1 MGSGW
6 LAAQIEMQRPHLALW
21 IPVLFA
27 VGIAAYFQVPA
38 EPPGWMLAAIAT
50 FLAMGLG
57 TLFRIGPTARILLLA
72 LMLPLAG
79 FAVAGLRARLV
90 AAPVL
95 PHAMTVNVEGDV
107 IGLDRSGSDRPR
119 VGEKRP
125 PGWAVGRCPALPPGN
140 LATLTHAIAP
150 ISSRP
155 ISIRRISLVPAPIS
169 ISLASRKMRETGLS
183 FMKPVPPIACTAW
196 WATTIASSLA

>member
-6 LAAQIEMQRPHLALW
+6 LAAQIETQRPHLALW

-27 VGIAAYFQVPA
+27 VGIAAYFQVAA

-79 FAVAGLRARLV
+79 FAVA
-90 AAPVL
+90 
-95 PHAMTVNVEGDV
+95 
-107 IGLDRSGSDRPR
+107 
-119 VGEKRP
+119 
-125 PGWAVGRCPALPPGN
+125 
-140 LATLTHAIAP
+140 
-150 ISSRP
+150 
-155 ISIRRISLVPAPIS
+155 
-169 ISLASRKMRETGLS
+169 
-183 FMKPVPPIACTAW
+183 
-196 WATTIASSLA
+196 